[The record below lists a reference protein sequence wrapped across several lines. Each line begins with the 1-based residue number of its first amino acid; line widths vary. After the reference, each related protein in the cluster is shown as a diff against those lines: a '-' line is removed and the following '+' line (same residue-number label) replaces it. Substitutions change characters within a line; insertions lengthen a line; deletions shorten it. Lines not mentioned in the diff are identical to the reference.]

1 MALTCDDL
9 KSIAGILQPINDR
22 LDNIQNELTELKS
35 DVTELKSDV
44 TELKSD
50 VAVLKSDV
58 AELKSDV
65 AELKSD
71 VTVLK
76 SDVAELKSDM
86 MVLKR
91 KVINIEL
98 TLENETNKNIMVV
111 AEGHIDLYRKL
122 DECIKMSN
130 SVDSKMEIHKIYI
143 NKHESEIDKIIKQ
156 IAERYAV

>member
-22 LDNIQNELTELKS
+22 LDNIQNELTE
-35 DVTELKSDV
+35 
-44 TELKSD
+44 
-50 VAVLKSDV
+50 
-58 AELKSDV
+58 
-65 AELKSD
+65 
-71 VTVLK
+71 LK

>member
-35 DVTELKSDV
+35 DV
-44 TELKSD
+44 
-50 VAVLKSDV
+50 

-71 VTVLK
+71 VTVLKSDVAELKSDVTELK

>member
-35 DVTELKSDV
+35 DVA
-44 TELKSD
+44 ELKSD
-50 VAVLKSDV
+50 VAELKSDV

>member
-143 NKHESEIDKIIKQ
+143 NKHESDIDKIIKQ

>member
-35 DVTELKSDV
+35 DVA
-44 TELKSD
+44 ELKSD
-50 VAVLKSDV
+50 VAELKSDV

-143 NKHESEIDKIIKQ
+143 NKHESDIDKIIKQ

>member
-35 DVTELKSDV
+35 DV
-44 TELKSD
+44 
-50 VAVLKSDV
+50 
-58 AELKSDV
+58 AE
-65 AELKSD
+65 
-71 VTVLK
+71 LK

-143 NKHESEIDKIIKQ
+143 NKHESDIDKIIKQ

>member
-35 DVTELKSDV
+35 DVAELKSDVAELKSDV
-44 TELKSD
+44 T
-50 VAVLKSDV
+50 V
-58 AELKSDV
+58 LKSDV

-143 NKHESEIDKIIKQ
+143 NKHESDIDKIIKQ